1 MRWKKKFKML
11 KLLWDTLCKYGWYK
25 QENVWKKWRKHS
37 IYNDRILWLNEKY
50 IEEGLNHKN
59 VREITIKCHSD
70 HRKLS

>member
-1 MRWKKKFKML
+1 MV
-11 KLLWDTLCKYGWYK
+11 DTS
-25 QENVWKKWRKHS
+25 RKTYERS
-37 IYNDRILWLNEKY
+37 GVNTVVYNDRILWLNEKY